1 MNVNVKKLL
10 TITAA
15 VLLLSAVLVGGAAAL
30 DKEEVVY
37 VNMDASGNVE
47 DVYVVNIF
55 ELEEPG
61 FVVDYG
67 EYQSVRN
74 LVSTDTIMQTGDEN
88 TVYADKGRFFYQGN
102 LGKAEIPWEI
112 NIDFF
117 LDGRHISPEDIA
129 GKSGRVL
136 ILLDIC
142 RNDAFK
148 DKYFYQNLG
157 MQVSLSLNAHDCTDI
172 VAPGA
177 VIANSGK
184 NKQLTYTILPDKGGV
199 YNITF
204 DAVNFEMDAI
214 SINGIQMN
222 MDIDVD
228 LTDAKSMMRALSS
241 ATAELNTKTGLL
253 RDGANDL
260 NGTINGSTTGDQIG
274 MAKRAIVYIFQHET
288 TLFSDYCTTLGFS
301 NNNDNLQ
308 NINIQ
313 SVSAYLNNK
322 ITNPSGNSIP
332 EVLFLL
338 GEIVGV
344 ADGAKSLSS
353 SMELLKGGTSAIASS
368 TSGMDKTLVSMVNEM
383 LEPITGGDGYIR
395 SFTSVKN
402 VDIQS
407 IQFAM
412 HTTAIEMPE
421 AVVVEEVEE
430 ELNFFQRILR
440 LFGLY

>member
-1 MNVNVKKLL
+1 MNVKKLL

-15 VLLLSAVLVGGAAAL
+15 VLLISAVLVGGAAAL

-117 LDGRHISPEDIA
+117 LDGHHISPEDIA

-241 ATAELNTKTGLL
+241 ATASINS
-253 RDGANDL
+253 GAQQVSGGNC
-260 NGTINGSTTGDQIG
+260 NGS
-274 MAKRAIVYIFQHET
+274 
-288 TLFSDYCTTLGFS
+288 
-301 NNNDNLQ
+301 
-308 NINIQ
+308 
-313 SVSAYLNNK
+313 
-322 ITNPSGNSIP
+322 
-332 EVLFLL
+332 
-338 GEIVGV
+338 
-344 ADGAKSLSS
+344 
-353 SMELLKGGTSAIASS
+353 
-368 TSGMDKTLVSMVNEM
+368 
-383 LEPITGGDGYIR
+383 
-395 SFTSVKN
+395 
-402 VDIQS
+402 
-407 IQFAM
+407 
-412 HTTAIEMPE
+412 
-421 AVVVEEVEE
+421 
-430 ELNFFQRILR
+430 
-440 LFGLY
+440 

>member
-1 MNVNVKKLL
+1 MNVKKLL

-15 VLLLSAVLVGGAAAL
+15 VLLLSTVLVGGAAAL

-102 LGKAEIPWEI
+102 LGKAEIPWEV
-112 NIDFF
+112 NVDFF
-117 LDGRHISPEDIA
+117 LDGHHISPEDIA

-241 ATAELNTKTGLL
+241 ATASLSSGVSSLSGYTSNLN
-253 RDGANDL
+253 AAI
-260 NGTINGSTTGDQIG
+260 NGNGSTTNLYELICTAFDVNDVGIG
-274 MAKRAIVYIFQHET
+274 T
-288 TLFSDYCTTLGFS
+288 T
-301 NNNDNLQ
+301 DNLDSVRSK
-308 NINIQ
+308 INT
-313 SVSAYLNNK
+313 SYN
-322 ITNPSGNSIP
+322 SGNISQKGDKKDSIYAI
-332 EVLFLL
+332 FNK
-338 GEIVGV
+338 V
-344 ADGAKSLSS
+344 ATATFISSGINSSMPSLVSGAKQL
-353 SMELLKGGTSAIASS
+353 ASS

-412 HTTAIEMPE
+412 HTTAIEIPE
-421 AVVVEEVEE
+421 VVVEEVEEE